1 MKAMD
6 IKLAWRNIWRNRR
19 RSAIIILAIAV
30 GLAGVIVYEAFMV
43 GMAVQMVENIVGT
56 SLGDLQVHRRGFRE
70 SRALELT
77 IDDPKLL
84 QVVQETEHVAA
95 AAPRVRAQGLIS
107 SARAAAR
114 VEILGID
121 PTAEPAVSTV
131 ARSLVR
137 GRFLAAGDERAIY
150 LGEAL
155 AKKLKIALGRK
166 VVLLAQGLA
175 PEMGS
180 DAFHLVGTFKTAS
193 PDFDKVTVYIP
204 LAAAQELLS
213 LDGKISE
220 IVVRVDQQRN
230 LEQVDAALGA
240 KLDPNIYYEV
250 LTWKELA
257 PDLVQMKQLWEGM
270 LYLFAVVIYIA
281 MVFGV
286 TNTMLMAVAERT
298 RELGVMLALGT
309 RPGRIFRLILLE
321 TTLMGL
327 VGVALGGAASLGLTW
342 WLALRGLDL
351 GWFVRGLEFMNLGR
365 IIYPVLTPSVLLI
378 SGSSALVAAVLAALW
393 PAWRAVRLEP
403 VEALRY
409 V

>member
-1 MKAMD
+1 ME

-19 RSAIIILAIAV
+19 RSAIIIAAIAV

-56 SLGDLQVHRRGFRE
+56 SLGDLQIHRRGFQG
-70 SRALELT
+70 SKALELA

-84 QVVQETEHVAA
+84 KVVRETEHVAA

-121 PTAEPAVSTV
+121 PAAEPAVSTV

-137 GRFLAAGDERAIY
+137 GRFLAAGDDHAIY

-155 AKKLKIALGRK
+155 AKKLKIDLGRK

-180 DAFHLVGTFKTAS
+180 DAFRLVGTFKTAS

-204 LAAAQELLS
+204 LAAAQGLLS

-220 IVVRVDQQRN
+220 IVVRVDRQKN
-230 LEQVDAALGA
+230 LEQVDTALGA
-240 KLDPNIYYEV
+240 KLDPTIYEV

-257 PDLVQMKQLWEGM
+257 PDLVQMKQFWQGM

-309 RPGRIFRLILLE
+309 RPGRVFRLILLE
-321 TTLMGL
+321 STLMGL
-327 VGVALGGAASLGLTW
+327 VGLALGGAASLGLTW

-351 GWFVRGLEFMNLGR
+351 GWFVQGLEFMGLSR

-378 SGSSALVAAVLAALW
+378 SGLSALLAAVLAALW

-403 VEALRY
+403 VEAIRY